1 MLANLKTIAHKA
13 RRGHYAIPA
22 FNVSNLEM
30 TQAVIRAAVKLKSP
44 VIVQTSD
51 KAISYAGNAMILKII
66 KQVAEDIGNA
76 IPIVSHL
83 DHGKDL
89 RLVKNCITLGY
100 TSVHMDASE
109 KSYKDNIRLTSEAV
123 KFAKKYK
130 VAVQGEL
137 GALFGAEG
145 LTQLKK
151 GYDYRQMMTDP
162 KKAADFVK
170 RTGIDTLAVNVG
182 TIHGAFKGIEKIDLV
197 RLRQIAS
204 SVKLPLVLHG
214 GSGNKASEIKKAIK
228 IGISIINID
237 TDLRIAWSQGL
248 IKSAKTIDFKKK
260 LDPRQVLIISTAA
273 VQRRAE
279 EIIKIFGS
287 NNKA

>member
-1 MLANLKTIAHKA
+1 MSNLKNLAVKA
-13 RRGHYAIPA
+13 RHGHYAIPA

-51 KAISYAGNAMILKII
+51 KAINYAGNDMILKII
-66 KQVAEDIGNA
+66 KQVAEDIGKA
-76 IPIVSHL
+76 VPIVSHL

-100 TSVHMDASE
+100 GSVHMDASE

-137 GALFGAEG
+137 GALLGAEG
-145 LTQLKK
+145 LTQIKK
-151 GYDYRQMMTDP
+151 GFDYRQMMTDP

-182 TIHGAFKGIEKIDLV
+182 TIHGAFKGIEKIDLA

-204 SVKLPLVLHG
+204 SVKVPLVLHG
-214 GSGNKASEIKKAIK
+214 GSGNKASEIKNAIK
-228 IGISIINID
+228 IGVSIINID
-237 TDLRIAWSQGL
+237 TDLRIAWSQGF
-248 IKSAKTIDFKKK
+248 IKAAKTIDFKKK
-260 LDPRQVLIISTAA
+260 LDPRQVLSISTNA